1 MFWYLLLAHFIADYP
16 LQPGWMVANKRN
28 LGVLGLHVSVHF
40 VTMLLILW
48 SSKNVLWSYLLL
60 ITAIHFL
67 IDLGKNIV
75 WAVRPQWII
84 WPYVIDQLL
93 HYLSLA
99 LISGLILRNISISKL
114 PLAHPWVIYAL
125 GYLLVTY
132 VTFISERVFAHAIP
146 AYIQEAVK
154 LFWPRLLIR
163 AALLSVFLLLWR
175 PFPALAL
182 SISLSVELPYLT
194 GNYRA
199 RALITDL
206 VVALAGFIFIRLLL

>member
-1 MFWYLLLAHFIADYP
+1 MFWYLLLAHLIADYP

-48 SSKNVLWSYLLL
+48 SSKAILWPYLLL
-60 ITAIHFL
+60 ITAVHFL

-75 WAVRPQWII
+75 WDVRPQWII

-99 LISGLILRNISISKL
+99 WVSALILRNISMSKL
-114 PLAHPWVIYAL
+114 PLAYPWIIYAL

-132 VTFISERVFAHAIP
+132 VTFITERIFAHAHP

-154 LFWPRLLIR
+154 LFWPRMLIR
-163 AALLSVFLLLWR
+163 AVLLSVLLMFWR
-175 PFPALAL
+175 PLPALVL
-182 SISLSVELPYLT
+182 SVSLPVELPYFS

-206 VVALAGFIFIRLLL
+206 VVALAGFIFIRLVT